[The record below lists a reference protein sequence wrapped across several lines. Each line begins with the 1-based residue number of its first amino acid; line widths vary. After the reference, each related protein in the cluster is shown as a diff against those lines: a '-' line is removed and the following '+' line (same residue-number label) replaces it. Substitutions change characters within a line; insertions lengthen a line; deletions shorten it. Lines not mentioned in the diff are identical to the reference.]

1 MKSSNNK
8 NKIYQVLKLKEKK
21 MAALKENSRKV
32 FDYVKSVDGQ
42 NVTAADIAEA
52 TGLEVRSVNGIV
64 TSAFQRKGLMERI
77 PSEIE
82 LEDGTHKAVK
92 FIRLTDEGRA
102 FDPDVTEQAE

>member
-1 MKSSNNK
+1 M
-8 NKIYQVLKLKEKK
+8 
-21 MAALKENSRKV
+21 ALKENSRKV
-32 FDYVKSVDGQ
+32 FDYVKSIDGQ

-77 PSEIE
+77 PAEIE

-92 FIRLTDEGRA
+92 FIHLTDEGRA
-102 FDPDVTEQAE
+102 FDPDATEEKAE